1 MDDNRKTEKLLAR
14 LRVRGIDVS
23 TDPDFM
29 KIVPWTRFT
38 FALCTIA
45 AAVATAMASTLLLW
59 AMVLIATLGAATTRH
74 PFDHIYNKVVR
85 RFTGTSELPENRAP
99 TRFACGMAA
108 VWFTCVAL
116 AFHAGYD
123 ATAYTLGVMFVGVG
137 ALVSVTHFCIPST
150 IYQFLFGDRSLIKP
164 SIFGKKEE

>member
-23 TDPDFM
+23 TDQDFM

-74 PFDHIYNKVVR
+74 PFDYIYNKVVR

-108 VWFTCVAL
+108 VWFTCGAGVPRRLRRNRIHARGDVCWCRGAGQHH
-116 AFHAGYD
+116 AFLHPQHN
-123 ATAYTLGVMFVGVG
+123 LS
-137 ALVSVTHFCIPST
+137 VSFW
-150 IYQFLFGDRSLIKP
+150 
-164 SIFGKKEE
+164 